1 MGLPTKLAFL
11 DIETTGG
18 SLRSDRIIE
27 IGILRVENNK
37 LKKKVNF
44 LIDTEVYLPREITRL
59 TGITES
65 MLRDAPTFSQIK
77 EAILETI
84 DGCTLVAHNASFDYG
99 FLKNELKRF
108 GTSFTAKRICTVKL
122 SRSLYPE
129 FKTHNLDSIIS
140 RFNLSCNGRHRALGD
155 ARVLWDFYN
164 IVCKSFPE
172 EKLLEAINFNLR
184 RPNVPLNINPK
195 ILEDLPEE
203 PGVYIFHGN
212 DMPLYVGKSRNIRRR
227 VLSHFSNNHHSTT
240 EMKILQQTTNIETI
254 VTTGELSALLLESEL
269 VKKMQPLFNRKLRK
283 SREITVL
290 KLADPHNSY
299 HTLSIEIASDIAP
312 EEINKV
318 VTVFKNKKQA
328 VDYLRNLARNNSLC
342 EKLLGLEKTSGR
354 KKSCFAHQLGRCN
367 GACIGK
373 EHFLKYNMRL
383 VQAISTK
390 RIKPW
395 PFSGPILIREEALS
409 SNDSTGF
416 LINKWCFLGR
426 LNEKEGLESEDLHTS
441 TFDMDTYRIL
451 HSYLTDDANT
461 KYIKEISEKEFARQI
476 A

>member
-1 MGLPTKLAFL
+1 MSLPTKLAFL

-27 IGILRVENNK
+27 IGILRVEDNK

-44 LIDTEVYLPREITRL
+44 LIDPEAYLPKEITRL

-65 MLRDAPTFSQIK
+65 MLRGAPTFSQIK
-77 EAILETI
+77 DEILETLK
-84 DGCTLVAHNASFDYG
+84 DCTLVAHNASFDYG

-108 GTSFTAKRICTVKL
+108 GTPFSAKRICTVKL
-122 SRSLYPE
+122 SRALYPE
-129 FKTHNLDSIIS
+129 HRSHNLDSIIS

-164 IVCKSFPE
+164 IVCKTFPE
-172 EKLLEAINFNLR
+172 EKLHEAINFNLR

-203 PGVYIFHGN
+203 PGVYIFQGN

-283 SREITVL
+283 SRELTVL
-290 KLADPHNSY
+290 KLTDKPSSY
-299 HTLSIEIASDIAP
+299 HTLSIEVASDILP
-312 EEINKV
+312 DEISKV

-328 VDYLRNLARNNSLC
+328 TEYLRNLARDNSLC
-342 EKLLGLEKTSGR
+342 EKLLGLEKT
-354 KKSCFAHQLGRCN
+354 KKSCFGHQLGRCL
-367 GACIGK
+367 GACVGK
-373 EHFLKYNMRL
+373 ENFLKYNIRL
-383 VQAISTK
+383 TQAISNK

-395 PFSGPILIREEALS
+395 PFSGPILIREEALTS
-409 SNDSTGF
+409 QDSTGF
-416 LINKWCFLGR
+416 LINKWCFLGT
-426 LNEKEGLESEDLHTS
+426 LKQKQGLETEDMQTS

-451 HSYLTDDANT
+451 HSYITDEANT
-461 KYIKEISEKEFARQI
+461 KYIKEISEKEFNRQTTS
-476 A
+476 